1 MFVGFV
7 LREQTTINA
16 KLGDDVH
23 VEFYENNI
31 MLGVIDYS
39 DKSMYYVESA
49 IENFLDGILNY
60 DTIDRFKIKD
70 SE

>member
-1 MFVGFV
+1 MIETRDTKIKRIG
-7 LREQTTINA
+7 N
-16 KLGDDVH
+16 DVH

-31 MLGVIDYS
+31 MLGVINYS

-49 IENFLDGILNY
+49 IENFFDGILNY

>member
-1 MFVGFV
+1 MIET
-7 LREQTTINA
+7 RDTKI
-16 KLGDDVH
+16 KRIGDDVH

-60 DTIDRFKIKD
+60 DTVDRFKIKD